1 MEIFFRIL
9 KITVLLFSFS
19 ESLFSCR
26 LWGIISSSNNTLQNS
41 YDPAYLVQSESDYF
55 EELGSNYLSW
65 SLSYYNQT
73 NQLADVYRSDLPTNA
88 DTMYQHVFSQ
98 ALIPGNGAKII
109 LGHLRSPTS
118 GAIDIENPHPFL
130 FEHDNKTY
138 SLMHNGTLSKTIL
151 VRLLTEGYTD
161 STWINANPP
170 NTFNDSEWHSDEG
183 WPNVID
189 SELLM
194 LWIMKNIQ
202 LGTGD
207 ELEKLMYSI
216 QKLETLQPGAD
227 KNFIFTDGQVVYAYG
242 SQVDGFPDLHYSD
255 QTPFEYGD
263 STITPHFISI
273 MSEIPSEGSASVMNW
288 IPFNNESLLII
299 DSNGDLSL
307 IENFINHA
315 PTFSSS
321 QLVDTIGVSNN
332 YNYELYAS
340 DVDGEDTLEFYIE
353 NNPGWAEIND
363 RELVLMPEE
372 SGIFYFNIVVSDG
385 SLNDVLE
392 CAITVG
398 EYRPSIVS
406 ILDVPNDDGSWVYI
420 EFLKS
425 FWDNDENRN
434 TEIYHIERLTSGE
447 WISVGSSAAYNSES
461 YTVQVSTGQDYS
473 PHENN
478 AMVIFRVIASM
489 NEGVWISL
497 PDSGYSINNSLDIL
511 KNIEQPSTFSLSQNY
526 PNPFNATTLIKY
538 DLPLKSKV
546 SIVIYDILGKEVK
559 NLVHEV
565 QEPGF
570 KKVLWDGKNLFGSPV
585 ASGIYLVHMKSAN
598 FDKTRNIVLS
608 K

>member
-1 MEIFFRIL
+1 M
-9 KITVLLFSFS
+9 
-19 ESLFSCR
+19 
-26 LWGIISSSNNTLQNS
+26 
-41 YDPAYLVQSESDYF
+41 
-55 EELGSNYLSW
+55 
-65 SLSYYNQT
+65 
-73 NQLADVYRSDLPTNA
+73 
-88 DTMYQHVFSQ
+88 
-98 ALIPGNGAKII
+98 
-109 LGHLRSPTS
+109 
-118 GAIDIENPHPFL
+118 
-130 FEHDNKTY
+130 
-138 SLMHNGTLSKTIL
+138 
-151 VRLLTEGYTD
+151 
-161 STWINANPP
+161 
-170 NTFNDSEWHSDEG
+170 
-183 WPNVID
+183 
-189 SELLM
+189 
-194 LWIMKNIQ
+194 
-202 LGTGD
+202 
-207 ELEKLMYSI
+207 
-216 QKLETLQPGAD
+216 
-227 KNFIFTDGQVVYAYG
+227 
-242 SQVDGFPDLHYSD
+242 
-255 QTPFEYGD
+255 
-263 STITPHFISI
+263 
-273 MSEIPSEGSASVMNW
+273 
-288 IPFNNESLLII
+288 
-299 DSNGDLSL
+299 
-307 IENFINHA
+307 
-315 PTFSSS
+315 
-321 QLVDTIGVSNN
+321 DTIGVSNN

-372 SGIFYFNIVVSDG
+372 SGIFYFNIIVSDG

-420 EFLKS
+420 EFPKS
-425 FWDNDENRN
+425 FWDNNENRN

-473 PHENN
+473 PNENN